1 MQFTTPMLISILTV
15 LAWSKGQEENYSNP
29 ILVAKPDC
37 VTMDQF
43 EHNFERLCPIWI
55 PPPTASDG
63 WYYDSTSFV
72 RGGSDGKSPDYLAT
86 VNCLYT
92 TRGSQKNVAF
102 EIVESLGGS
111 IANEGI

>member
-1 MQFTTPMLISILTV
+1 MRSTFTALLSLISLLALTK
-15 LAWSKGQEENYSNP
+15 AQEDNYSNP

-37 VTMDQF
+37 ETMDQF
-43 EHNFERLCPIWI
+43 QVNFEKLCPIWI

-72 RGGSDGKSPDYLAT
+72 RGGTDGNSPEYLAT
-86 VNCLYT
+86 VNCLYK
-92 TRGSQKNVAF
+92 TRGGEKNVAF
-102 EIVESLGGS
+102 EIVQSLGGA